1 MEGSKGT
8 VIWYDDTVDS
18 DGRGRLIRK
27 KVSVGM
33 FMWAVNIGR
42 LSERALCEGVPKI
55 GSFLSRVLKKC
66 FGVGLVDE
74 DITALVRCV
83 LISDDVCVIVLFDML
98 CCL

>member
-1 MEGSKGT
+1 MVKRIEKSQFRYKKG
-8 VIWYDDTVDS
+8 V
-18 DGRGRLIRK
+18 
-27 KVSVGM
+27 
-33 FMWAVNIGR
+33 
-42 LSERALCEGVPKI
+42 SERALCEGVPKI

-83 LISDDVCVIVLFDML
+83 LISDDVCEIVLFNML